1 MVCPQPKCA
10 KTRLSAFV
18 ATENNHENISQ
29 HIVKIV
35 FLHQN
40 NVKFF
45 YENRHHHSIARN
57 A

>member
-1 MVCPQPKCA
+1 MVYPQPKCA

-45 YENRHHHSIARN
+45 L
-57 A
+57 